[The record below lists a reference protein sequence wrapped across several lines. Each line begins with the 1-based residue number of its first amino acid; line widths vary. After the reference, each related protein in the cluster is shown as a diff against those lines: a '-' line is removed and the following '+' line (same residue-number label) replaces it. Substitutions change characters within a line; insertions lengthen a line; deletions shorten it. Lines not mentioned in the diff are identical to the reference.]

1 MEVDVDIITGSK
13 SLLEY
18 LLRPVYRGLQ
28 NSFRER

>member
-18 LLRPVYRGLQ
+18 LLRPVCRGLQ
-28 NSFRER
+28 KSFRER